1 MAGPTQIAQPHYAA
15 SSVGRGMSPGLD
27 SKDPRAMRQAAQEFE
42 AVFLS
47 QMFGHVFENMK
58 TDSVFGGGQAEKVYR
73 SLLVDEYG
81 KTMARAG
88 GIGIAD
94 AVLAQMLRQQE
105 MRLHQTNTEPVPEEA
120 QLP

>member
-1 MAGPTQIAQPHYAA
+1 MSGPTQIHQPTIG
-15 SSVGRGMSPGLD
+15 SSAVGHGLTPGLN
-27 SKDPRAMRQAAQEFE
+27 SKDPKAMRQAAQEFE

-47 QMFGHVFENMK
+47 QMFGHVFDSLK

-88 GIGIAD
+88 GIGIGD
-94 AVLAQMLRQQE
+94 AVLAQMLRNQE
-105 MRLHQTNTEPVPEEA
+105 MRSKAVPEEA
-120 QLP
+120 PVP